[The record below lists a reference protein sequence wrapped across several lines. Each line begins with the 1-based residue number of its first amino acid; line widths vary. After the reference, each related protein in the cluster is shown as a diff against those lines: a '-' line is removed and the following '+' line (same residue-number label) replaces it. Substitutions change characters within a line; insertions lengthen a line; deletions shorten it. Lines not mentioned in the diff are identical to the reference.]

1 MFQLLYLVEASGLI
15 CLGNTEPGIR
25 RAAES
30 VLGGF
35 VPSRQHRFA
44 DFQLQESGDAT
55 GLTFRVTRL
64 QNSLGSAHPLACR
77 RFCDLRSFA
86 SLHFIGADG
95 LQVHRET
102 AQIAKGWPS
111 FRASLTRSRS
121 CTIRNSRQSTL
132 DPLNSCRKR
141 NTADA
146 RPWVK
151 GTLMTRG
158 VAMRVG
164 MI

>member
-1 MFQLLYLVEASGLI
+1 MQNVARLFFLVEEFDLAYW
-15 CLGNTEPGIR
+15 GNTEPGIR

-86 SLHFIGADG
+86 SLAFHW
-95 LQVHRET
+95 R
-102 AQIAKGWPS
+102 
-111 FRASLTRSRS
+111 
-121 CTIRNSRQSTL
+121 
-132 DPLNSCRKR
+132 
-141 NTADA
+141 
-146 RPWVK
+146 
-151 GTLMTRG
+151 
-158 VAMRVG
+158 
-164 MI
+164 